1 MKLVTVV
8 LNWYE
13 KCPHLQMFQRR
24 TEDREDT
31 EAIQRSLST
40 DTEMLAGH
48 LGTQQE
54 IDINYDCQLPT
65 TVQIKINEKLKTVSL
80 NLPARGILVI
90 LANTSTVTKI
100 STQHELKLVSTLLKA
115 GGADINSTNLNV

>member
-1 MKLVTVV
+1 
-8 LNWYE
+8 
-13 KCPHLQMFQRR
+13 
-24 TEDREDT
+24 
-31 EAIQRSLST
+31 
-40 DTEMLAGH
+40 MLAGH

-65 TVQIKINEKLKTVSL
+65 MVHIKINEKLKTVSL

-100 STQHELKLVSTLLKA
+100 STQHELKLVLTLLKA
-115 GGADINSTNLNV
+115 GGADINSTNLSV